1 MTNDPLGSWLIR
13 QSPEVRAELE
23 NLLAYKPEPEF
34 IRTLAE
40 LLPSVPQAG
49 LIDLY
54 YDIFHCCRPV
64 FRIAVRQ
71 LHSPAELA
79 DFLLLAER
87 VLIDAADNAAFA
99 AACSDD
105 DDVDE
110 VIFWLKR
117 QALAQRQKIH

>member
-1 MTNDPLGSWLIR
+1 MLSEAQLSWLQV
-13 QSPEVRAELE
+13 QSAGVRAELE

-34 IRTLAE
+34 IEMLAE
-40 LLPSVPQAG
+40 GLPVVPQVG

-54 YDIFHCCRPV
+54 YDIFYCCPPV
-64 FRIAVRQ
+64 FAIAIRQ
-71 LHSPAELA
+71 LHTAEALS

-87 VLIDAADNAAFA
+87 TLLDAADIAAFSS
-99 AACSDD
+99 ACSAG

-117 QALAQRQKIH
+117 HAGRRQQ